1 MCVDLIMCVCFV
13 SLSECYGSS
22 NGVKTERP
30 EHGGLLNICCELS
43 SLCFIVLQGGPSRL
57 ALRNI
62 KHNDCQVIICIYHLT
77 EGCMHFLYS
86 PNIEWSDVKLP
97 FCCSFP

>member
-1 MCVDLIMCVCFV
+1 MCVCFV

-57 ALRNI
+57 FEEYQTQRLPSN
-62 KHNDCQVIICIYHLT
+62 Y
-77 EGCMHFLYS
+77 LY
-86 PNIEWSDVKLP
+86 I
-97 FCCSFP
+97 SFDGRLYAFPIFA